1 MADEHDDLAL
11 DRLLGQRE
19 ALPGDEFVLQVMH
32 RVQRERRRRRL
43 ILSVFGV
50 AGALFGVLGAYQL
63 AGPIAGLF
71 AALPATGLMQGM
83 LLAGAAAAFYT
94 WFMNDDLSLSG

>member
-11 DRLLGQRE
+11 DRLLGHRE
-19 ALPGDEFVLQVMH
+19 ALPGDDFVLNVMH

-50 AGALFGVLGAYQL
+50 AGALFGLLGAYEL
-63 AGPIAGLF
+63 AGPIAALF
-71 AALPATGLMQGM
+71 TALPAMQLMQVV
-83 LLAGAAAAFYT
+83 LLAGAGVAFYT
-94 WFMNDDLSLSG
+94 WFMNDDMGLTS

>member
-11 DRLLGQRE
+11 DRLLGRRE
-19 ALPGDEFVLQVMH
+19 ALPGDDFVLKVMH

-43 ILSVFGV
+43 ILTLFGLT
-50 AGALFGVLGAYQL
+50 GALFGVLGAYQL

-71 AALPATGLMQGM
+71 TALPATGLMQVV
-83 LLAGAAAAFYT
+83 LLAGAGVAFYS